1 MRKAIDSQRP
11 LALPSINNNKNQPKT
26 QIERGQNTSHAL
38 FLLFLFSVGT
48 MLWQTFFYSL
58 LLLSLL
64 FRCTGDESLP
74 EVTDSEEA
82 PMDKRE
88 REALY
93 SAIQG
98 FVGDSW
104 NGSALYPDPCG
115 WTPIQVFIT
124 NLSFLKTFF

>member
-1 MRKAIDSQRP
+1 
-11 LALPSINNNKNQPKT
+11 
-26 QIERGQNTSHAL
+26 
-38 FLLFLFSVGT
+38 
-48 MLWQTFFYSL
+48 MLWQTFFSSL

-64 FRCTGDESLP
+64 FGCNGDESLP

-115 WTPIQVFIT
+115 WTPIQVFLT
-124 NLSFLKTFF
+124 SLSFLKNLLYSFSRVMFCTVK